1 MGERPAREERVDNL
15 KKQKSTNFVPMGI
28 GFFLFNLVF
37 FYLIYYIK
45 R

>member
-28 GFFLFNLVF
+28 GFFF
-37 FYLIYYIK
+37 I
-45 R
+45 